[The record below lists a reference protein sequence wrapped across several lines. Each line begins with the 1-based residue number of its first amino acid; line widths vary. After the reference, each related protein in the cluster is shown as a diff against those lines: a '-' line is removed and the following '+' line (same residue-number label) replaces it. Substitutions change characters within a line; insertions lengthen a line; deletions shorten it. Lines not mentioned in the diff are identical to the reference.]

1 MFSRILNL
9 SKEGSKMVLKAAVW
23 LAVFQLVTLLPVVP
37 LAKLSEQ
44 MLVGFFNQDSTK
56 IPIAP
61 YMVVLLFILLL
72 MFLSYKIAYY
82 KEYLNSGNE
91 EYKLRMEIADKLRR
105 LPLSLADAN

>member
-9 SKEGSKMVLKAAVW
+9 SKEGSKMVMKAAVW

-44 MLVGFFNQDSTK
+44 LLAGFFNKESTK
-56 IPIAP
+56 ITVAP
-61 YMVVLLFILLL
+61 YMVVLLIILLL
-72 MFLSYKIAYY
+72 MFLSYKIAYH

-91 EYKLRMEIADKLRR
+91 EYKLRMELADKLRR